1 MFDFSHEPGF
11 GEKHFQLQKQQMS
24 PEVKCPAMQEK
35 SENFQLDLD
44 VKCIAV
50 PCSSDFGLDLAQ
62 HNIKLCN
69 CKPSDVS
76 SDLSALDKMRRE
88 LVSREQ
94 ELDSRSKTENP
105 AVPSSNDV
113 ALCRSCRDIEQQCL
127 VRPVRPRS
135 LEVTKDI
142 RIDIQGHRYENVEHF
157 LRIPPRAASGSCL
170 DIDVGKNEDVESQ
183 ASSSTTVTT
192 AVGQMTSS
200 ASVDTAISRAA
211 HVCKCNDVDLIS
223 YQLMHNSVELDS
235 AAKSPDGVSERRFRQ
250 SPGANQTAHCS
261 RKPGEVLLLSDELL
275 KFCSRHTYSVSLPID
290 IVSARRLPPDQ
301 KISNPLASAVN
312 TSTAS
317 HGHELQPTCSAYS
330 MLPAAET
337 KAMRKRAY
345 RVGLNLFNR

>member
-1 MFDFSHEPGF
+1 
-11 GEKHFQLQKQQMS
+11 MS
-24 PEVKCPAMQEK
+24 PEVKCPALQEK

-44 VKCIAV
+44 VKCTEMQ
-50 PCSSDFGLDLAQ
+50 CSSDFGLDLAQ

-76 SDLSALDKMRRE
+76 SDLSALDKIRE
-88 LVSREQ
+88 LVSRGQ
-94 ELDSRSKTENP
+94 ELDSRSKTKNQP
-105 AVPSSNDV
+105 VPSTNDV
-113 ALCRSCRDIEQQCL
+113 PLCRSCRDIEQQCL

-170 DIDVGKNEDVESQ
+170 DIDVGKREDVESQ

-192 AVGQMTSS
+192 PVGQITSS

-235 AAKSPDGVSERRFRQ
+235 TAKSPGGVSEHCFRR
-250 SPGANQTAHCS
+250 SPGAQMLSNQTAHCS
-261 RKPGEVLLLSDELL
+261 RKPGEVSLLSDELL
-275 KFCSRHTYSVSLPID
+275 KFCSQHTYSVSLPID
-290 IVSARRLPPDQ
+290 IVSAQRLPPDQ
-301 KISNPLASAVN
+301 KIGNPLASAVD
-312 TSTAS
+312 TTTAS
-317 HGHELQPTCSAYS
+317 HCHELQPTCSAYS